1 MAIVYMNTWQHTGQI
16 HAISFSWTRF
26 FLFVL
31 LQLLLIHR
39 FRLSIVL
46 INDCIPSYFHSSTYI
61 NKYTIHEHL
70 ADRRCDW
77 AWKLQN
83 WHDLKFL
90 LIKTYKNVFWQWAI
104 IRFMDEWSIWLG
116 RITIYNCKSQ
126 CLLAA
131 HWSDSWTRFFLS
143 NLLSCFYLACLNEMY
158 TWTPG
163 STQDRFM
170 LLACHEHATSLSWT
184 HFFFPI
190 CYTTLDSYLH

>member
-1 MAIVYMNTWQHTGQI
+1 MLLLACHEHIFFFSIGFFYFPSFLMAIVYMNTWQHTGQI
-16 HAISFSWTRF
+16 HAISLSWTRF

-46 INDCIPSYFHSSTYI
+46 INDYIPSYFHISSYI

-83 WHDLKFL
+83 WHDLKIF

-131 HWSDSWTRFFLS
+131 HWSDSWTRFFSFQFVKL
-143 NLLSCFYLACLNEMY
+143 LLS
-158 TWTPG
+158 
-163 STQDRFM
+163 
-170 LLACHEHATSLSWT
+170 SLS
-184 HFFFPI
+184 
-190 CYTTLDSYLH
+190 